1 MLTAEQIA
9 ALRDKATDLTLPII
23 NYLLQDLAERIAQA
37 GQFTATAQYETWK
50 LQQLGLSQKEI
61 KQKLKKLLKATNSQI
76 EQLMTQSA
84 EAGYNFDL
92 KQLPSAGAVAFEE
105 NAAVQQIVSAAV
117 TLAQDDLSNITQTL
131 GMTDPYGN
139 AQPLQTAYR
148 QCMDFAFTQVST
160 GATDYNTAVR
170 EATRNLVNKGVCI
183 IDYESGVHT
192 SLEAAV
198 RRNVMGGL
206 GLMQEQISKQN
217 HDDMGAN
224 GWEIDAHSNS
234 APDHEP
240 IQGKQY
246 SDADYEALNNSLVR
260 RIGTLNCGHAAFP
273 IILGVSLPQYS
284 TSELEAMRDDNEKGI
299 EYNGKH
305 YTGYEATQRQRQ
317 LEAAIRKQK
326 RRILVDEATGDTKK
340 LETDRIKLQT
350 LRQEY
355 NRFSKAAG
363 LRTQTERAEVAG
375 FGYKEANAADKTYKD
390 YQKSLEKSAE
400 SDIVKSITVDNLKA
414 AVSDSPI
421 KEEVAARIAEVLEDY
436 NASSLFDH
444 ATAKR
449 LGAEIVFQTDAQ
461 KAGTYF
467 DTVLVLNEDILGGKT
482 VTEIDDMFRQAK
494 NTLADSMREAIIH
507 EMYHSKLIH
516 NMSYAQLESLYD
528 EMADI
533 HIEGLGKTAKIDGSE
548 CIAELGILLERGD
561 VDKAPADAIKLFERF
576 FGEL

>member
-9 ALRDKATDLTLPII
+9 TLRDKATDLTLPII

-61 KQKLKKLLKATNSQI
+61 KQKLKKLLKATNQQI

-84 EAGYNFDL
+84 ETGYNFEL
-92 KQLPSAGAVAFEE
+92 RKLPTAGAVAFKE

-160 GATDYNTAVR
+160 GATDYNTVVR
-170 EATRNLVNKGVCI
+170 EATRNLANKGVCI
-183 IDYESGVHT
+183 IGYESGVHT

-317 LEAAIRKQK
+317 LETAIRKQK
-326 RRILVDEATGDTKK
+326 RRILVDEATGDAEK

-363 LRTQTERAEVAG
+363 LRTQAERAEVAG
-375 FGYKEANAADKTYKD
+375 FGYKEANAADKAAREYYKSWSKSIGVD
-390 YQKSLEKSAE
+390 TSIKTLAKYYDVKYNDTARYQLLQRYAK
-400 SDIVKSITVDNLKA
+400 DVKSGWI
-414 AVSDSPI
+414 SPLVRFDGY
-421 KEEVAARIAEVLEDY
+421 EELYNRIQ
-436 NASSLFDH
+436 N
-444 ATAKR
+444 
-449 LGAEIVFQTDAQ
+449 EIV
-461 KAGTYF
+461 
-467 DTVLVLNEDILGGKT
+467 GK
-482 VTEIDDMFRQAK
+482 R
-494 NTLADSMREAIIH
+494 
-507 EMYHSKLIH
+507 
-516 NMSYAQLESLYD
+516 
-528 EMADI
+528 
-533 HIEGLGKTAKIDGSE
+533 TAN
-548 CIAELGILLERGD
+548 GILLTGQSRHFLQRVVGTMTDPQQLKRNLRIIRRSGVE
-561 VDKAPADAIKLFERF
+561 VDDIKDALFSTTRVSETRV
-576 FGEL
+576 GVNGSRSVSLAGKKCLVAINPDTGSLIQVNPLKEVKPNA

>member
-23 NYLLQDLAERIAQA
+23 NYLLRDLAERIAQA

-61 KQKLKKLLKATNSQI
+61 KQKLKKLLKTTNSQI

-84 EAGYNFDL
+84 KAGYNFDL
-92 KQLPSAGAVAFEE
+92 KQLPSTAAVAFEE

-139 AQPLQTAYR
+139 AQPLQAAYR

-170 EATRNLVNKGVCI
+170 EAARNLANRGVCI

-217 HDDMGAN
+217 HDEMGAN

-246 SDADYEALNNSLVR
+246 SDADYEALNNSLIR
-260 RIGTLNCGHAAFP
+260 RIGTLNCGHSAFP

-284 TSELEAMRDDNEKGI
+284 TAELEAMRDDNEKGI
-299 EYNGKH
+299 EYKGKH

-326 RRILVDEATGDTKK
+326 RRILVDEATGDAEK
-340 LETDRIKLQT
+340 LETDQIKLQT
-350 LRQEY
+350 FRQEY

-363 LRTQTERAEVAG
+363 LRTQAERAEVAG
-375 FGYKEANAADKTYKD
+375 FGYREANAADKTAREHYKSWSKSIGVD
-390 YQKSLEKSAE
+390 TSIKTLAKYYDVKYNDTARYQLLQRYAK
-400 SDIVKSITVDNLKA
+400 DVKSGWI
-414 AVSDSPI
+414 SPLVRFDGY
-421 KEEVAARIAEVLEDY
+421 EELYNRIQ
-436 NASSLFDH
+436 N
-444 ATAKR
+444 
-449 LGAEIVFQTDAQ
+449 EIV
-461 KAGTYF
+461 
-467 DTVLVLNEDILGGKT
+467 GK
-482 VTEIDDMFRQAK
+482 R
-494 NTLADSMREAIIH
+494 
-507 EMYHSKLIH
+507 
-516 NMSYAQLESLYD
+516 
-528 EMADI
+528 
-533 HIEGLGKTAKIDGSE
+533 TAN
-548 CIAELGILLERGD
+548 GILLTGQSRHFLQRVVGTMTDPQQLKQNLRVIRRSGVGIDEIKRGLFSP
-561 VDKAPADAIKLFERF
+561 VSVGRTRTGKSGFRSVKLVGLKCSVAVNPDT
-576 FGEL
+576 GELIQVNPLKR

>member
-61 KQKLKKLLKATNSQI
+61 KQKLKKLLKTTNSQI

-139 AQPLQTAYR
+139 AQPLQAAYR

-284 TSELEAMRDDNEKGI
+284 TAELEAMRDDNEKGI

-363 LRTQTERAEVAG
+363 LRTQAERAEVAG
-375 FGYKEANAADKTYKD
+375 FGYKEANAADKAAREYYKSWSKSIGVD
-390 YQKSLEKSAE
+390 TSIKTLAKYYDVKYNDTARYQLLQRYAK
-400 SDIVKSITVDNLKA
+400 DVKSGWI
-414 AVSDSPI
+414 SPLVRFDGY
-421 KEEVAARIAEVLEDY
+421 EELYNRIQ
-436 NASSLFDH
+436 N
-444 ATAKR
+444 
-449 LGAEIVFQTDAQ
+449 EIVGKRTANGILLTGQSRHFLQRVV
-461 KAGTYF
+461 GTMV
-467 DTVLVLNEDILGGKT
+467 DPQQLKQNLRVIRRSGV
-482 VTEIDDMFRQAK
+482 EIDDIKDALFSTTRVSK
-494 NTLADSMREAIIH
+494 TRVGVNGSRSVSLVGKKCLVAINPDTGR
-507 EMYHSKLIH
+507 LIQV
-516 NMSYAQLESLYD
+516 NPLKEVKPNA
-528 EMADI
+528 
-533 HIEGLGKTAKIDGSE
+533 
-548 CIAELGILLERGD
+548 
-561 VDKAPADAIKLFERF
+561 
-576 FGEL
+576 